1 MLATG
6 ILPSPPHPFERV
18 GTLFILSHF
27 GQAGPSL
34 GPALSLVA
42 AQGGFSSCGW
52 ALSCPAA
59 RGVLVP

>member
-1 MLATG
+1 MRATG
-6 ILPSPPHPFERV
+6 ILPTAPPPLECV

-27 GQAGPSL
+27 GHAGPSL
-34 GPALSLVA
+34 WPALSLVA

-59 RGVLVP
+59 RGVLVS